1 VVSLTTR
8 CGILGDVSLYRILG
22 EDALSAP
29 ALITALDGWVDA
41 GDAATTAAERIAALG
56 DGQVM
61 AEFDVDAVLDYRAR
75 RPLLDVVEGRLDQIT
90 WLSLNVRRVRTE
102 GRDLLVL
109 TGPEPDYKWK
119 EFGRDVGEM
128 ALRLGVVESV
138 CLGGIPAMVPH
149 TRPTQVLMT
158 GKDRTPTESDPPL
171 PAEFLRVPASA
182 VNLVEIGLAEH
193 GIPSV
198 GFWAHVPHYV
208 AGPYIGGALALVE
221 RVSSHL
227 GVTLSVQSLAEEAL
241 AERARLD
248 EVVAERPDAQ
258 AYLEKL
264 EEMPPPGGMS
274 STGGEGLAA
283 EVERFLRETTGDDR
297 NPFGEA

>member
-1 VVSLTTR
+1 MLE
-8 CGILGDVSLYRILG
+8 GVSLYRITS
-22 EDALSAP
+22 EEALRAP

-41 GDAATTAAERIAALG
+41 GDAATTAAERIAAQG
-56 DGQVM
+56 DGQVV

-75 RPLLDVVEGRLDQIT
+75 RPTLDVVEGRLEQVT
-90 WLSLNVRRVRTE
+90 WLSLNVRRVSAG
-102 GRDLLVL
+102 GRDLLVM

-119 EFGRDVGEM
+119 EFGQDVREM

-149 TRPTQVLMT
+149 TRPTPVLMT
-158 GKDRTPTESDPPL
+158 GKDRTPTETDPPL

-182 VNLVEIGLAEH
+182 VNLVEIGLAEL

-208 AGPYIGGALALVE
+208 AGPYVGGALALVE

-227 GVTLSVQSLAEEAL
+227 GIGLSVQALAEEAL
-241 AERARLD
+241 AERGRLD
-248 EVVAERPDAQ
+248 SVVAERPDAQ

-264 EEMPPPGGMS
+264 EEAAPPAGIS
-274 STGGEGLAA
+274 GGEDIAA
-283 EVERFLRETTGDDR
+283 EVERFLRETTGDER
-297 NPFGEA
+297 NPFEGP

>member
-1 VVSLTTR
+1 M
-8 CGILGDVSLYRILG
+8 SLYRITG
-22 EDALSAP
+22 EEALNAP

-56 DGQVM
+56 DGEVV

-75 RPLLDVVEGRLDQIT
+75 RPLLDVVQGRLDQIT
-90 WLSLNVRRVRTE
+90 WLSLNVRRVKADH
-102 GRDLLVL
+102 RDLLVL

-149 TRPTQVLMT
+149 TRATPVMMT
-158 GKDRTPTESDPPL
+158 GKDRTPGDTDPPL

-182 VNLVEIGLAEH
+182 VNLVEIGLAEQ

-208 AGPYIGGALALVE
+208 AGPYVGAALALVE
-221 RVSSHL
+221 RAAAHL
-227 GVTLSVQSLAEEAL
+227 GVTLGVQALAEEAL
-241 AERARLD
+241 EERARLD
-248 EVVAERPDAQ
+248 AVVAERPDAQ

-264 EEMPPPGGMS
+264 EEMPPS
-274 STGGEGLAA
+274 SEGAISGGEGIAA

-297 NPFGEA
+297 NPFEGS

>member
-1 VVSLTTR
+1 
-8 CGILGDVSLYRILG
+8 VSLYRITG
-22 EDALSAP
+22 EEALNAP

-56 DGQVM
+56 DGQVV

-75 RPLLDVVEGRLDQIT
+75 RPLLDVVQGRLDQIT
-90 WLSLNVRRVRTE
+90 WLSLNVRRVKADR
-102 GRDLLVL
+102 RDLLVL

-119 EFGRDVGEM
+119 EFGRNVAEM

-149 TRPTQVLMT
+149 TRATPVMMT

-208 AGPYIGGALALVE
+208 AGPYVGASLALVE
-221 RVSSHL
+221 RVAAHL
-227 GVTLSVQSLAEEAL
+227 GVTLGVQSLAEEAL
-241 AERARLD
+241 EERSRLD
-248 EVVAERPDAQ
+248 SVVAERPDAQ

-264 EEMPPPGGMS
+264 EEMPPQNEGAIS
-274 STGGEGLAA
+274 GGENIAA

-297 NPFGEA
+297 NPFEGS